1 MLSTTGA
8 STNTLNQQRQQ
19 TLVRG
24 RGGMCVTHPTFESAA
39 RGDEREWGK
48 PMCNDSHRPR
58 SRRHRATETRGELL
72 VVPARALR
80 DLTGRKYSYV
90 SKLLPT
96 A

>member
-1 MLSTTGA
+1 VLSTTGA

-58 SRRHRATETRGELL
+58 SRRHRAENSWRGTC
-72 VVPARALR
+72 ARVAR
-80 DLTGRKYSYV
+80 SHGT
-90 SKLLPT
+90 
-96 A
+96 